1 MVPTVEATRR
11 MERNCRSRHMTLWRS
26 LKAPGAIQSFGFRSE
41 TGAGCQNPAATQR
54 PTQTRIHAKNQNS
67 AAEAAS
73 TSTRTQAWEY
83 ETKSVRRMYAADA
96 PMGAWERK
104 RVRFPRSGFQR
115 DFPSASCCC

>member
-1 MVPTVEATRR
+1 SLASEETPDRLRVPEAG
-11 MERNCRSRHMTLWRS
+11 RH
-26 LKAPGAIQSFGFRSE
+26 IE

-104 RVRFPRSGFQR
+104 RVRYPRSGFQR
-115 DFPSASCCC
+115 DFPSASCFC